1 MLNILNLTLIVLLII
16 LGSSI
21 LFFTIFG
28 TSLINISLSGKL
40 DLVRK
45 KYSTLLLTIA
55 VLMLLGAFSIIVLPS
70 NHAANTWS
78 DEQKEVMIKKI
89 MESSIFVHGIG
100 ADTVRLVSECFINKY
115 TSSYTPSQMK
125 EQNKMNNND
134 ILRITSE
141 LMTECLRNYGLP
153 VIDTTSLK

>member
-100 ADTVRLVSECFINKY
+100 ADTARLVSECFINKY